1 MKPIIITTKEVFS
14 MKRRIFILGMVLL
27 CLGTAALAEP
37 AVQPYLAEIA
47 RLTKESGDYETWT
60 PDEKRALLQSMSA
73 NSLMDAETARAM
85 SAGPEADIDAF
96 LLKRYAPPD
105 APNGLDA
112 ISLYRIAWVELGN
125 YTYWPNETW
134 VWFTNMMFD
143 AGLWTE
149 KNDVDVYEAPGEDA
163 IPPETAIELAKR
175 QLLRGG
181 VAEEEL
187 EQAQI
192 IWQYMTHANDVERK
206 ELKYLITFRYPGG
219 QDQHV
224 WITPDGQVV

>member
-1 MKPIIITTKEVFS
+1 MK
-14 MKRRIFILGMVLL
+14 KRICLALLMCMALL
-27 CLGTAALAEP
+27 CLAVASLAE
-37 AVQPYLAEIA
+37 ASVQPYLAEIA
-47 RLTKESGDYETWT
+47 RLTKQSGDYETWT
-60 PDEKRALLQSMSA
+60 PDEKRALLQSMSV
-73 NSLMDAETARAM
+73 NGFVDAETAQALT
-85 SAGPEADIDAF
+85 AGPESDIDAF

-105 APNGLDA
+105 DPNELST

-143 AGLWTE
+143 AGLWTD
-149 KNDVDVYEAPGEDA
+149 KNDVDVYETPGPDA
-163 IPPETAIELAKR
+163 IPPDTAIELAKR
-175 QLLRGG
+175 QLLRSG

-187 EQAQI
+187 EQAPI
-192 IWQYMTHANDVERK
+192 IWQYMTHASDVERK

-219 QDQHV
+219 QDKHV